1 MTRPLPL
8 CFCSFF
14 CREIDDII
22 SADLEALMV
31 RLLGMEA
38 KGIGGGFLRLGCCT
52 ARDGYPTWVAGAQRL
67 WGLPPLPS
75 QVH

>member
-1 MTRPLPL
+1 
-8 CFCSFF
+8 
-14 CREIDDII
+14 
-22 SADLEALMV
+22 MV

-38 KGIGGGFLRLGCCT
+38 KGIGGGFLRLECCT
-52 ARDGYPTWVAGAQRL
+52 ARDEYPTWVAGAQRL